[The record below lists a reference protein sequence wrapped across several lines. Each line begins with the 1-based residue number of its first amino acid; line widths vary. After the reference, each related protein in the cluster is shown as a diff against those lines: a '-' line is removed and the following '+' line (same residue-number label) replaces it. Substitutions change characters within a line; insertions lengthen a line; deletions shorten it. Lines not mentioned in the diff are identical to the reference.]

1 MVSSPRSRRPSWTG
15 LLLTLLLVW
24 AVGLRVWFGSHDLQ
38 VHRFW
43 DEKFNIP
50 NVQVALE
57 QGSLKPVRYAYL
69 RLSYLPQVAV
79 LGTLQ
84 AGARLVDPEFSWFR
98 GEILTPGGFLVTRT
112 LQALIGGLSILVTFL
127 VGRYLFSPGVGLLGA
142 FLVAASPTHLVFSGV
157 FKPDIL
163 AVTTTLIAFLLSLR
177 AIDQPTLWRYI
188 SAGLGIGLAMSSK
201 PTAGAIAI
209 PLTVAALILGFKNWR
224 HWLGLV
230 SAGLTSALVFLAL
243 NPFPRYFRAFSLQ
256 RKRYDQMA
264 AQKGTLGD
272 PLAAMRDELVTVFSW
287 AHGAWVG
294 AVALVGMF
302 FLGYLVWKH
311 RHDGKKALQIAMLWI
326 YPVSFIPLYAMVTQN
341 VLPQNLL
348 PLLPFTALAAAVL
361 LAAVWQR
368 LSNRREWLADRRVAV
383 ALGAVLVLLVSFPST
398 ARAYRVVVPTTKL
411 VAVRQLAARLPGD
424 SQRSIRME
432 SEGTSPEVFAGQPG
446 PAKKPPSHFLL
457 WDPARLTDLDSDVL
471 DRSDA
476 EVFPQARTEGAKGDF
491 YLGRMALDEPAQT
504 LEIPSRL
511 FRAWGP
517 DLVVVLHPWQPGE
530 PQTVE
535 LAKTAENDWFQRRL
549 SAPTGGRQVA
559 SVEFMVP
566 RDLNANK
573 TLRVEAGD
581 SQVALKRLVRK
592 GKSDLWTSDRFPLK
606 PGGEVPVRIRLPIPE
621 QATELR
627 VVVRRWRQPR

>member
-1 MVSSPRSRRPSWTG
+1 MARSPRFRRPSQTTI
-15 LLLTLLLVW
+15 LLILLLVW

-38 VHRFW
+38 IHRFW

-50 NVQVALE
+50 NVHAALE
-57 QGSLKPVRYAYL
+57 EGSLTPVRYAYL

-84 AGARLVDPEFSWFR
+84 AGARLVDPEFSWFH

-112 LQALIGGLSILVTFL
+112 IQAIIGGLSILLTFF

-163 AVTTTLIAFLLSLR
+163 AVATTLIAFLLSLR
-177 AIDQPTLWRYI
+177 AVDQPTLGRYV

-209 PLTVAALILGFKNWR
+209 PLTIAALILGFRNWR

-230 SAGLTSALVFLAL
+230 SAGITSALVFLAL
-243 NPFPRYFRAFSLQ
+243 NPYPRYLRAFSLQ

-287 AHGAWVG
+287 AHGVWIG
-294 AVALVGMF
+294 AFAFAGMF
-302 FLGYLVWKH
+302 FLGYLIWKH
-311 RHDGKKALQIAMLWI
+311 RHDGQRDLQVAMLWI
-326 YPVSFIPLYAMVTQN
+326 YPVSFIPLYATVTQN

-361 LAAVWQR
+361 IAALWQLLATHW
-368 LSNRREWLADRRVAV
+368 SWLADRRVAATV
-383 ALGAVLVLLVSFPST
+383 GAVLLVIVAFPST

-411 VAVRQLAARLPGD
+411 VAIRQLAARLPGE
-424 SQRSIRME
+424 SQRLIRVE

-446 PAKKPPSHFLL
+446 PAKKPPAHFLL
-457 WDPARLTDLDSDVL
+457 WDSPRLADLEPGVL

-476 EVFPQARTEGAKGDF
+476 EAFSRARTVGLQAEF
-491 YLGRMALDEPAQT
+491 YRGRMGLVEPAQT
-504 LEIPSRL
+504 LEIPSRP
-511 FRAWGP
+511 FRSWGP
-517 DLVVVLHPWQPGE
+517 DLVVLLHPWQPLE
-530 PQTVE
+530 PAAFE
-535 LAKTAENDWFQRRL
+535 LTKAAEDDWFQYRL
-549 SAPTGGRQVA
+549 SALTRSREVA
-559 SVEFMVP
+559 SVEFLVA
-566 RDLNANK
+566 RDRNAKK
-573 TLRVEAGD
+573 TLRVEVEDAG
-581 SQVALKRLVRK
+581 VELKRLIRQGK
-592 GKSDLWTSDRFPLK
+592 GDLWTTDRFSLTPA
-606 PGGEVPVRIRLPIPE
+606 GDVAVRIRLPSPE
-621 QATELR
+621 QANSLS
-627 VVVRRWRQPR
+627 VVVRRWRQPL